1 VVEPKPEISAKV
13 LEILKDTDTKEWVKS
28 LTSESCKMNYP
39 KHVAEYLLYRNNSI
53 KTMIKN
59 FNKDTIKETKK
70 VQQFVNHRLE
80 YLAGGSVANY
90 VSAIKNRLEYE
101 GIQLTKKIRIPNRH
115 VHPTIAEETV
125 PTKDL
130 IISFLSHANLSA
142 QAIIALISF
151 LGVRFKVIAGLKIS
165 DFPELKI
172 VDKKVEFGKMP
183 TLVRIRGELSKNK
196 KAYLT
201 FLIEFGCNIIKRW
214 LEYRLR
220 QGESLTT
227 NSLIMPVE
235 TKSTLKKQASIIARR
250 LYTVFEKVDYKSRP
264 YSLKNFFATALMNS
278 GIQQNFQTFFMGHT
292 GPVQNVYSVGRQLP
306 QEQIENMRHL
316 FKEKIEP
323 YLIPYDTHADIAVK
337 HAFKKYAED
346 IGLKVEDAAPVEAT
360 IAEIA
365 QVYTAAKQDLTK
377 RTNGKQKRIKEK
389 DLDKFLES
397 GWALE
402 SVLPS
407 GDLVIKNHL

>member
-1 VVEPKPEISAKV
+1 VVEPKPEINAKV
-13 LEILKDTDTKEWVKS
+13 LEILKDTDTKEW
-28 LTSESCKMNYP
+28 LDTLESESVKMNYP
-39 KHVAEYLLYRNNSI
+39 KHLAEYLLHR
-53 KTMIKN
+53 KL
-59 FNKDTIKETKK
+59 TIKQMVSNFKRNQSRETKRL
-70 VQQFVNHRLE
+70 QEFVNQLLKK
-80 YLAGGSVANY
+80 LAPGSVANY
-90 VSAIKNRLEYE
+90 VSAIKNRLQYDSV
-101 GIQLTKKIRIPNRH
+101 QLSKIRIPNRH

-142 QAIIALISF
+142 QVIIALISF
-151 LGVRFKVIAGLKIS
+151 LGVRFHVMAGLKIS

-183 TLVRIRGELSKNK
+183 TLVKIRLELSKNK

-201 FLIEFGCNIIKRW
+201 FLIEFGCNILKRW

-220 QGESLTT
+220 QGESLTA

-235 TKSTLKKQASIIARR
+235 TERTFTKQASVIARR

-292 GPVQNVYSVGRQLP
+292 GPVQNTYSVGRQLP

-377 RTNGKQKRIKEK
+377 RTNGKQKRIKERE
-389 DLDKFLES
+389 LDKYLDK
-397 GWALE
+397 GWELHTT
-402 SVLPS
+402 LPS
-407 GDLVIKNHL
+407 GDLVVKC